1 MSKSSE
7 AIKAFDSGFNC
18 AQSMLHTYGKEYF
31 REEAFALKLASGF
44 GAGVSYRGEMCGA
57 VSGSLM
63 VLGLHYG
70 YSDLTMELEKEMN
83 FLVSR
88 EFMEAFEQRNGSLVC
103 NQLVKSEINTSE
115 GLEYARQNGL
125 FDKTC
130 PGLIASAAEI
140 LESLLE
146 KYPVKKLS
154 NRM

>member
-7 AIKAFDSGFNC
+7 ALKAFDSGFNC
-18 AQSMLHTYGKEYF
+18 AQSMLHTYGKEF
-31 REEAFALKLASGF
+31 FKEDTFAMKLASGF

-63 VLGLHYG
+63 VIGLHFG
-70 YSDLTMELEKEMN
+70 YADLTMELEKEMN
-83 FLVSR
+83 FLISR
-88 EFMEAFEQRNGSLVC
+88 EFMAAFEKHNGSLAC
-103 NQLVKSEINTSE
+103 NQLVKSEINTPE

-146 KYPVKKLS
+146 KYPVKKM
-154 NRM
+154 R

>member
-18 AQSMLHTYGKEYF
+18 AQSMLHTYGKEF
-31 REEAFALKLASGF
+31 FKEDTFAMKLASGF

-63 VLGLHYG
+63 VIGLHYG
-70 YSDLTMELEKEMN
+70 FADNTMELEKEMN
-83 FLVSR
+83 YLVAKEFLA
-88 EFMEAFEQRNGSLVC
+88 AFEKRNGSLVC
-103 NQLVKSEINTSE
+103 NKLLKSEINTPD
-115 GLEYARQNGL
+115 GLEYSRQNGL

-146 KYPVKKLS
+146 KYPVKKM
-154 NRM
+154 R